1 MFVGSITLKVSNC
14 LIFRMATKLLRLVKD
29 KKKLDEGG
37 SIIFTVDSVEMK
49 PNWKFRNVLSRK
61 GPFSAIWLF
70 LKKCFTR
77 RR

>member
-1 MFVGSITLKVSNC
+1 
-14 LIFRMATKLLRLVKD
+14 MATKLLRLVKD

-37 SIIFTVDSVEMK
+37 SIIFTVDSVELK

-61 GPFSAIWLF
+61 GPSSAIWLF